1 MTKTPTQRKEGL
13 ILLLGG
19 TGFIG
24 TALAQAL
31 GQAGQPYALVSRNLP
46 GAKQRFPLAQVFGSL
61 PEVPSNLGVKAIINL
76 AGAGIADAPWTVQ
89 RKQLLTDSRVQTT
102 AAAAQLALRLE
113 SPPECF
119 LQGSAYGIYGT
130 SLEADFAEDAP
141 PAGDFLGRLAAAW
154 EQAAQPAAQRGTRLV
169 FLRTSLVLGLGGA
182 LTRMLPPFR
191 WGLGGPLG
199 SGQQWMS
206 WIHLADQVGAMLHL
220 LHSPQA
226 VGPFNLAAGAVTNAA
241 FAAAL
246 AQALGRPAWLRLP
259 AWALK
264 LSLGEMSL
272 LLLQGQ
278 RVQNRKLLESGYQFQ
293 YPELST
299 ALAQILA

>member
-1 MTKTPTQRKEGL
+1 ML
-13 ILLLGG
+13 HLLL
-19 TGFIG
+19 
-24 TALAQAL
+24 
-31 GQAGQPYALVSRNLP
+31 
-46 GAKQRFPLAQVFGSL
+46 
-61 PEVPSNLGVKAIINL
+61 
-76 AGAGIADAPWTVQ
+76 
-89 RKQLLTDSRVQTT
+89 
-102 AAAAQLALRLE
+102 
-113 SPPECF
+113 
-119 LQGSAYGIYGT
+119 
-130 SLEADFAEDAP
+130 
-141 PAGDFLGRLAAAW
+141 
-154 EQAAQPAAQRGTRLV
+154 
-169 FLRTSLVLGLGGA
+169 
-182 LTRMLPPFR
+182 
-191 WGLGGPLG
+191 
-199 SGQQWMS
+199 
-206 WIHLADQVGAMLHL
+206 LHL